1 MNKTKENLTAIGFPE
16 EEKYGVFRYCGG
28 LANFEPF
35 EKKGKLGIRRK
46 DNKNILLEAE
56 FNYIEAF
63 SISSDV
69 FFIVGKNGR
78 CGLYTAE
85 YDEVQEVIPVEYH
98 KIVRISD
105 NPRIF
110 CAYTDVEKNQYD
122 VYWMEGVLAKD
133 CMDCF
138 VSDWFVK
145 VKYIDE
151 RQELFHFHAD
161 YYFDVV
167 IGIGRYDIQL
177 RNGYIVV
184 DDGKPRVYNL
194 NGYKVSEDVSGC
206 YVMYSG
212 YLIHITDTAKTF
224 YDSKGKEVNLHEIYE
239 DLVETDEYVIAK
251 RKGHWRIL
259 YSV

>member
-1 MNKTKENLTAIGFPE
+1 MKKTKENLTAIGFPE
-16 EEKYGVFRYCGG
+16 EEKLGVFRYRGFLDDC
-28 LANFEPF
+28 EPF
-35 EKKGKLGIRRK
+35 EKKGKLGVRRK

-56 FNYIEAF
+56 FTYLEVF
-63 SISSDV
+63 LISHDV
-69 FFIVGKNGR
+69 FLTVGKEGR
-78 CGLYTAE
+78 YGLYALD

-122 VYWMEGVLAKD
+122 VYWMKGVLAKG

-138 VSDWFVK
+138 VSDYFVK
-145 VKYIDE
+145 VRYIDE
-151 RQELFHFHAD
+151 RQELFYFHAD
-161 YYFDVV
+161 YYFDVI

-194 NGYKVSEDVSGC
+194 SGYKVSEDVSGS
-206 YVMYSG
+206 YVVYSG

-224 YDSKGKEVNLHEIYE
+224 YDSEGKEVNLHERYE
-239 DLVETDEYVIAK
+239 DVVETDEYVIAK
-251 RKGHWRIL
+251 HKGHWRIL
-259 YSV
+259 YSI